1 MVCPHSSQGMGV
13 KHMDWAGVLF
23 KPRSYL
29 AARQLARGE
38 WRGWLGTLEATV
50 IRTLLTAPGLL
61 VVGIPWQQALLG
73 SFLGNVIVT
82 ITVVGYY
89 LYYGTDQSDPTGG

>member
-1 MVCPHSSQGMGV
+1 MGV
-13 KHMDWAGVLF
+13 RRVDWAGVLF

-50 IRTLLTAPGLL
+50 VRALLTAPGLL
-61 VVGIPWQQALLG
+61 VVGIPWQKALLG

-89 LYYGTDQSDPTGG
+89 LYYGTDQPDPTGGSVDVTVP

>member
-1 MVCPHSSQGMGV
+1 MGV
-13 KHMDWAGVLF
+13 RRMDWAGVLF

-38 WRGWLGTLEATV
+38 WRGWIGTLEATLV
-50 IRTLLTAPGLL
+50 RALLTAPGLL
-61 VVGIPWQQALLG
+61 VVGIPWQKAFLG

-89 LYYGTDQSDPTGG
+89 LYYGTDSPDPTEG